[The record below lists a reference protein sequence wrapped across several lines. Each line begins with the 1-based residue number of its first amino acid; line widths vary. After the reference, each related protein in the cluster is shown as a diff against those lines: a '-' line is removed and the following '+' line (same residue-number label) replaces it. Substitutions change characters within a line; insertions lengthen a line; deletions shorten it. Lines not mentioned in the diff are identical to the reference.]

1 MNKKLYVGNL
11 PFTAESAQ
19 LTALFGSDGRQVISV
34 NILIDKM
41 TGRSRGF
48 AFVEMATPEE
58 AEKALQALHGHDF
71 MGRPLTVTEAREQL
85 PRTGGPRPGFGRP
98 TGGPG
103 GAPSGGG
110 YDRPPGSGGDR
121 GGYQGNRDDRGGG
134 GRGFGGGYGGGQRE
148 VDPGPPPPSTGR
160 GERGDRKRN
169 RGNDD

>member
-19 LTALFGSDGRQVISV
+19 LTALFGNDGRQVISV

-48 AFVEMATPEE
+48 GFVEMATPED
-58 AEKALQALHGHDF
+58 AEKALQALHGADF
-71 MGRPLTVTEAREQL
+71 MGRPLTVTEAREQV
-85 PRTGGPRPGFGRP
+85 PRAPGGPRPGFGRP
-98 TGGPG
+98 AGGPG
-103 GAPSGGG
+103 GNF
-110 YDRPPGSGGDR
+110 DRGGDR
-121 GGYQGNRDDRGGG
+121 GGYQGNRDDRPPGGG
-134 GRGFGGGYGGGQRE
+134 GGGYGGGQRE

-169 RGNDD
+169 RGHDD